1 MFQKVLIAEDLD
13 AINLAVQHVTAEL
26 QITTIHHDKYC
37 DEALLKIRKAI
48 ADNEPYE
55 LLISDLSF
63 KDDGKKAKLQ
73 TGEQLIDA
81 VKQIQPNIK
90 ILVYSVEDKNYRIK
104 SLFDN
109 QKINAFVLKSRD
121 SIYQL
126 KKAVQT
132 IYNADS
138 SYIIPELAHVL
149 QDKTAA
155 AIDEIDI
162 QIIKHL
168 AAGIAQEDMENA
180 FKQKGITP
188 NSKSTIEKRVSKL
201 KILFRAN
208 NTIHLIAI
216 TKDLGI
222 I

>member
-26 QITTIHHDKYC
+26 HIATIHHDKYC
-37 DEALLKIRKAI
+37 DEALLKIRKAL
-48 ADNEPYE
+48 ADNEPYD

-90 ILVYSVEDKNYRIK
+90 VLVYSVEDKNYRIK

-138 SYIIPELAHVL
+138 PYIIPELAHVI

-168 AAGIAQEDMENA
+168 ATGIAQEDMENV